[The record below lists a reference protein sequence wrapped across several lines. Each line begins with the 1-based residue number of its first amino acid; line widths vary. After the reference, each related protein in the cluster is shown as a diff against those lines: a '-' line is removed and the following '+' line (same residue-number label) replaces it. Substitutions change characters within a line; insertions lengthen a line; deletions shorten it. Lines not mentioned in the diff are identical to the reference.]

1 MNTKTALLVIDVQM
15 DYFPGFRF
23 PLWNTA
29 NTLDNIVAAIKKAD
43 AMDYPVILIQ
53 HAAGMPGKAPFF
65 LQDTRGAELHP
76 EILSASDKAIVVYKN
91 YADAFHETELEMT
104 LQELCVKKLLICGM
118 MTHNCVTHT
127 AISHTADKYQRAVL
141 TDCCTTVDDMMH
153 MIALN
158 ALSIRVPLLT
168 SLEALP

>member
-1 MNTKTALLVIDVQM
+1 MSTKTALVVIDVQM

-29 NTLDNIVAAIKKAD
+29 NTLDNIVNAIRQAD
-43 AMDYPVILIQ
+43 ALEYPVILVQ
-53 HAAGMPGKAPFF
+53 HAAGVPGKAPFF
-65 LQDTRGAELHP
+65 LEGSCGAELHP

-91 YADAFHETELEMT
+91 YADAFHKTELEMT
-104 LQELCVKKLLICGM
+104 LQDLCVEKLLICGM

-127 AISHTADKYQRAVL
+127 AISKTAEKYQRAVL

-153 MIALN
+153 LIALN

-168 SLEALP
+168 AAEAFK